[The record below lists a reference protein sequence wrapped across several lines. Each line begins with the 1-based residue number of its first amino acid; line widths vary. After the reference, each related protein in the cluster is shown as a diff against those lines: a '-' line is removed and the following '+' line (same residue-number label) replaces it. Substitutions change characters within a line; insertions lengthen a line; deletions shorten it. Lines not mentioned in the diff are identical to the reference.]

1 MWVKGIRMSAD
12 LIVRLIG
19 MVVFAIIGTYYGTQL
34 GQIAIAAG
42 VTASFSIEEYSFLIG
57 LVGVLFG
64 LILTPFFTTRPV
76 RAAKKWLTGI
86 SAGTLISSLAG
97 LISGLIVAALLAF
110 PLSLMPMPLGAILP
124 IGGAVLFGY
133 LGVSVF
139 VIRQNDIN
147 SIIQSIRNV
156 PLGKRK
162 SNLTSTEERIL
173 LLDTSVIIDGRITDI
188 SRTGFLPG
196 RLVIP
201 KFVLNELQFIADSPD
216 ILRRQRGRR
225 GLDVL
230 AAIQKDESLGVQILE
245 EDVEGVKEV
254 DEKLIFLGKKL
265 HATILTNDF
274 NLNKIAGLQGISVLN
289 INDLANS
296 VKSIMLPGETLA
308 IRVIQQGKE
317 HNQGVGYLDDGTMI
331 VVENGREYLDK
342 DILVTV
348 TKILQTAAGRMI
360 FARPD
365 ERSSGN
371 SKE

>member
-1 MWVKGIRMSAD
+1 MKGLRMSAD
-12 LIVRLIG
+12 LVVRLIG
-19 MVVFAIIGTYYGTQL
+19 MVVFAIIGTYYGAQL
-34 GQIAIAAG
+34 GQSAIASG
-42 VTASFSIEEYSFLIG
+42 VKANFSIEEYSFLIG

-86 SAGTLISSLAG
+86 SAGALSSALIG
-97 LISGLIVAALLAF
+97 MISGLIVAALLAF
-110 PLSLMPMPLGAILP
+110 PLSLLPAPFGTILP

-139 VIRQNDIN
+139 VLRQNDIN
-147 SIIQSIRNV
+147 SLIQSIGKI
-156 PLGKRK
+156 PLGKQLSK
-162 SNLTSTEERIL
+162 LSSPVERIL

-196 RLVIP
+196 RMMIP
-201 KFVLNELQFIADSPD
+201 KFVLNELQFIADSSD

-230 AAIQKDESLGVQILE
+230 AAIQKDDSLGVQILE

-254 DEKLIFLGKKL
+254 DEKLILLGKKL

-308 IRVIQQGKE
+308 IRVIQTGKE
-317 HNQGVGYLDDGTMI
+317 HNQGVGYLDDGTMV
-331 VVENGREYLDK
+331 VVENGKEYLDK

-360 FARPD
+360 FARPE
-365 ERSSGN
+365 ERSGSN
-371 SKE
+371 HKE